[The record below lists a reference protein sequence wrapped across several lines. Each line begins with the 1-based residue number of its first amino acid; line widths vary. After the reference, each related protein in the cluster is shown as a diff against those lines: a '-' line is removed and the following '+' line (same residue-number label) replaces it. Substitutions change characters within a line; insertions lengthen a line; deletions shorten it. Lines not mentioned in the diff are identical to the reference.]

1 MIEVILNVFESF
13 PAADLTVSV
22 PVMASSYNNLV
33 LASASI
39 TINVTALNICY
50 KSYFKN
56 LQITKAD
63 KRQDS
68 ISLIKAVLVV
78 NRYKGFF

>member
-56 LQITKAD
+56 LQITKAH

-78 NRYKGFF
+78 NR

>member
-33 LASASI
+33 LDSASI

-56 LQITKAD
+56 LQIIKAP
-63 KRQDS
+63 KRQNS

-78 NRYKGFF
+78 NRYKGMF

>member
-56 LQITKAD
+56 LQITKAP
-63 KRQDS
+63 KRQDT

-78 NRYKGFF
+78 NR